1 MTSTEAHAGSRAAR
15 PGRILLGRQ
24 LWLLGVLL
32 FAFAMTGGRLQ
43 AQATVPPD
51 PVDVVTAQE
60 GVIIRWR
67 NPSAGQRNAS
77 PDWADWPTVQIQGLS
92 LPARLITVEM
102 TGEMGRGQPPKLEI
116 RHLTSRLSPQR
127 SRWIDQVDPPIPQR
141 VDGEPRPALA
151 QPLRRAVPDAP
162 VILLRQGRMRG
173 VDLAVLAL
181 LPVYQA
187 EDGLREVQ
195 ELSVFVPG
203 ARLIQDPQ
211 ELLSSAW
218 SQSPAQTIP
227 AALPGPNADANRE
240 AWTIQVASQGIQE
253 ISGAALAEAGLDLA
267 SLDPAMIH
275 LHHQGA
281 EVALEERGTGD
292 GRLDPQDSLRF
303 YAPTPGDRWNATDT
317 YWLTVEST
325 PGPRMAQD
333 SPGDDPAGAR
343 SDGLEEGAWRPR
355 TLYDSTQPGPDGDH
369 WFAMEMRTG
378 PDSPPMTTTITL
390 DGVLSPLASPAIFTL
405 TGSAF
410 TSGQHTLLV
419 EGLEGSAPFS
429 QTLTWSGTGS
439 WSQTF
444 TGSGDVTSLRLILQ
458 PGSAPDGIVL
468 DSLTWQRPV
477 RLQMAGRGA
486 FFATPAGGSLFRL
499 TELPETFTLYDVTD
513 PTQPVVVARSPQSGD
528 LLLVTDGTQRRYLLA
543 TPLRQIFLPLVQ
555 AAGTRARLTAG
566 PVESQ
571 ASAAAGS
578 SLAQTLHRPSV
589 QAHQAVDLVSP
600 LDAQVL
606 YIGPSQFHPGLAPLV
621 SWRRSQG
628 YSVAVVDVQAIYDAW
643 SYGQVSPEAI
653 RSFLRH
659 AAATWST
666 PPIAVTLVGDGT
678 SDPHNYLG
686 RNNTNF
692 VPPYLANVDPW
703 LKETACETCFV
714 QLDGDDPLDD
724 PLPDLF
730 VGRFPVKSTQELD
743 VVVAKLLA
751 YEQSPLAPGWQS
763 RAVYVTD
770 NYHAPDGTVDGAGDF
785 PASAEASIAL
795 LPNGMEIERV
805 YYDPYPPSYQ
815 RAPWR
820 EPDAEKAHEKTV
832 AALDRG
838 AGLATYIGHAHF
850 WQWASTDLEADPPY
864 LLGLFDVDTLTNG
877 SKLPIVTELT
887 CLTGMFQQPAYS
899 GTTLDERL
907 FLQEGGGAAA
917 VWGPTGLGVAY
928 GHDTLQAGFYKALWA
943 DDPVSKPLGQLTQ
956 AGYLEVFADGL
967 CCQENLRT
975 YALFGDPLTVPRVVA
990 PKTVY
995 LPLLAR

>member
-1 MTSTEAHAGSRAAR
+1 MTETRPGNQSAR
-15 PGRILLGRQ
+15 PGRNFLGRQ
-24 LWLLGVLL
+24 LGLLGVLL
-32 FAFAMTGGRLQ
+32 LIFALTGSKLQ
-43 AQATVPPD
+43 AQSSQPPG
-51 PVDVVTAQE
+51 PVDIASSQD
-60 GVIIRWR
+60 GVLLSWH
-67 NPSAGQRNAS
+67 NPSPGLRGAS
-77 PDWADWPTVQIQGLS
+77 PDWADWPTLQLQGIS
-92 LPARLITVEM
+92 LPARLVTLEVL
-102 TGEMGRGQPPKLEI
+102 TDQPLDLQV
-116 RHLTSRLSPQR
+116 RRLRSRLSPQR
-127 SRWIDQVDPPIPQR
+127 SRWIDQVEPPIPQQ
-141 VDGEPRPALA
+141 VDGEPRPDLA
-151 QPLRRAVPDAP
+151 QPLPRTLPDSP
-162 VILLRQGRMRG
+162 VLLLRQGRMRG
-173 VDLAVLAL
+173 VKLAVLAI
-181 LPVYQA
+181 LPIYQA

-195 ELSVFVPG
+195 ELAVFVPG
-203 ARLIQDPQ
+203 ARLVQAPQ
-211 ELLSSAW
+211 ERLTSAW
-218 SQSPAQTIP
+218 SQSPTQTIP
-227 AALPGPNADANRE
+227 AALPAPNADANRE
-240 AWTIQVASQGIQE
+240 VWTIQVTSQGIQE
-253 ISGAALAEAGLDLA
+253 ISGAALEDAGLDLA
-267 SLDPAMIH
+267 NLDPAMVH
-275 LHHQGA
+275 LHRQGA
-281 EVALEERGTGD
+281 EVALELVGAED

-303 YAPTPGDRWNATDT
+303 YAPPPGDRWNATET

-325 PGPRMAQD
+325 PGLRMAQG
-333 SPGDDPAGAR
+333 STGNDPAGAR
-343 SDGLEEGAWRPR
+343 NDGLEEGAWQPR

-369 WFAMEMRTG
+369 WFATEMRTG
-378 PDSPPMTTTITL
+378 PDSPPVTTTVAL
-390 DGVLSPLASPAIFTL
+390 DGVLSPLASPALFTL

-419 EGLEGSAPFS
+419 QGLGGSAPFS
-429 QTLTWSGTGS
+429 QTLTWSGTGN

-458 PGSAPDGIVL
+458 PGGAPDGIVL

-477 RLQMAGRGA
+477 RLELGGRSA
-486 FFATPAGGSLFRL
+486 FFATPAGSTLFQL
-499 TELPETFTLYDVTD
+499 TELPEHFTLYDVTD
-513 PTQPVVVARSPQSGD
+513 PAQPVVVARSPQSGD

-555 AAGTRARLTAG
+555 AAGTQARLSAG
-566 PVESQ
+566 PGESQ
-571 ASAAAGS
+571 ARAVGS

-589 QAHQAVDLVSP
+589 QDHEAVDLVSP

-606 YIGPSQFHPGLAPLV
+606 YIGPSQFHAGLAPLV
-621 SWRRSQG
+621 TWRRSQG
-628 YSVAVVDVQAIYDAW
+628 YSVAVVDVQAIYDTW

-666 PPIAVTLVGDGT
+666 PPVAVTLVGDGT

-703 LKETACETCFV
+703 LGETACETCFV

-724 PLPDLF
+724 PLPDMYI
-730 VGRFPVKSTQELD
+730 GRFPVKSTQELD
-743 VVVAKLLA
+743 VVVAKLLG
-751 YEQSPLAPGWQS
+751 YEQSTPTPGWQS
-763 RAVYVTD
+763 RAIYVTD

-795 LPNGMEIERV
+795 LPKGMEIERV

-815 RAPWR
+815 RAAWR
-820 EPDAEKAHEKTV
+820 EPDAVKAHEKTV

-877 SKLPIVTELT
+877 SKLPILTELT

-928 GHDTLQAGFYKALWA
+928 GHDTMQAGFNKALWA

-956 AGYLEVFADGL
+956 AGYLEVFTDGL

-975 YALFGDPLTVPRVVA
+975 YALFGDPMTVPRVLA
-990 PKTVY
+990 PKMVY
-995 LPLLAR
+995 MPLIER